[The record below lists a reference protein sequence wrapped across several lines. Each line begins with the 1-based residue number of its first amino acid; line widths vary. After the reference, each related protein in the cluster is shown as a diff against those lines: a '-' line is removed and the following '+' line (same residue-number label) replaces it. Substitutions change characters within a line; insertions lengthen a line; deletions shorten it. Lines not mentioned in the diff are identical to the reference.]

1 MARIKAKD
9 YRGKK
14 KEELDKK
21 LDELKEELQ
30 TLRVA
35 TVTGGSANK
44 LSKIRTVRKSV
55 GRILTVMNQTRKDN
69 LRKFYRKKKWVPK
82 QIRVR
87 KTRAIRRALSVN
99 EKNIKSKKQIRKAQN
114 FPLRKYAVKS

>member
-1 MARIKAKD
+1 MTKIKAKD

-55 GRILTVMNQTRKDN
+55 GRVLTVMNQTRKEN
-69 LRKFYRKKKWVPK
+69 LRKFYKKKKWVPK
-82 QIRVR
+82 QLRR
-87 KTRAIRRALSVN
+87 KKTRAIRRSLTDN
-99 EKNIKSKKQIRKAQN
+99 EKNIKSKKARRKAQN
-114 FPLRKYAVKS
+114 FPMRKFAVKS